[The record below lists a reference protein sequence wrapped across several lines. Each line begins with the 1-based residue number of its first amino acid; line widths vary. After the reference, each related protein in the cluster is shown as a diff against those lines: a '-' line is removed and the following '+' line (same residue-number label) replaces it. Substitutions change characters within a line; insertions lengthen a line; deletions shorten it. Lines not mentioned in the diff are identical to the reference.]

1 VVLLDEPISG
11 VDPSAREGIIQGVMR
26 GIDEDSLVL
35 IATHLIHDL
44 EPLLDSV
51 VMMRHGTVL
60 LAGQVDDLRA
70 EHGMSIDQLFRKVYR

>member
-1 VVLLDEPISG
+1 MVLLDEPISG